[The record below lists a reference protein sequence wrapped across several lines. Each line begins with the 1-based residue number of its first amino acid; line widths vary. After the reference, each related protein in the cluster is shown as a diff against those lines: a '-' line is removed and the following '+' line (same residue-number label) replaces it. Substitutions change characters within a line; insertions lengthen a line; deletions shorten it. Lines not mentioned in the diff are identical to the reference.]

1 MQDRETGK
9 EAARMLPPSESLFL
23 CALFRES
30 DVARAEVASV
40 PQTRQGRL
48 VEVEFKLKI
57 EFLGT

>member
-1 MQDRETGK
+1 
-9 EAARMLPPSESLFL
+9 MLPPSESLFL